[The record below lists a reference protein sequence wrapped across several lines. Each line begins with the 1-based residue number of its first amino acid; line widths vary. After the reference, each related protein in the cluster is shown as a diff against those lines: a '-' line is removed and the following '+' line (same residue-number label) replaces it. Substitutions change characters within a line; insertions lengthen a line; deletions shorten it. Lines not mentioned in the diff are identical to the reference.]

1 MFGNMFEAPRE
12 DHSEQEEIELND
24 KILAELEP
32 QIGAVYALD
41 VKRDL
46 ELILVSAEREDGSSG
61 YAIVGYNM
69 YNPSEQEIQE
79 IGGEEVVRLIGY

>member
-41 VKRDL
+41 IKEDL
-46 ELILVSAEREDGSSG
+46 MLVSGDNG
-61 YAIVGYNM
+61 YALVAFDEN
-69 YNPSEQEIQE
+69 NHSDQEIEE
-79 IGGEEVVRLIGY
+79 IGGEEVESKFGEI